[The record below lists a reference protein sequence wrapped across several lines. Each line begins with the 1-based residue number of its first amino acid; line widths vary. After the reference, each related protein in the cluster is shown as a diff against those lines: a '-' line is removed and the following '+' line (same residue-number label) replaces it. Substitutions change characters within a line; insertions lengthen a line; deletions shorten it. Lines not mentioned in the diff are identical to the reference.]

1 MARIPLIE
9 SVPTKEPILELA
21 PGETVLVLPEY
32 LIKDKKDVFTLMV
45 IDDSMAGRVENGD
58 LVLFQKG
65 LKPESKDMAVVY
77 LEDQYIL
84 REIEFINDITL
95 LRSTNESVPTV
106 HITKDD
112 KDNFEIIGKV
122 IISITQEL

>member
-84 REIEFINDITL
+84 REIEFINDIIPFP
-95 LRSTNESVPTV
+95 S
-106 HITKDD
+106 
-112 KDNFEIIGKV
+112 
-122 IISITQEL
+122 